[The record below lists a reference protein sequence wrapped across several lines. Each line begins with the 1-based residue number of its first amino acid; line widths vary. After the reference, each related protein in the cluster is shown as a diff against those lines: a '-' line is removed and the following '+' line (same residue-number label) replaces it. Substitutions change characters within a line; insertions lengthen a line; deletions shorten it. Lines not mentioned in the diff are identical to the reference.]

1 MSLPCSTSRGQTYAG
16 FGPEH
21 PHWPSDEGKF
31 DVHTVRPYGVPPPDH
46 STVVGDGPYK
56 TFTIPIS
63 EEQARAAREEISKIQ
78 SESASYDALS
88 PDPRVCTTIV
98 NRITKAAGFGD
109 NLLYT
114 LPSRSMQYVADIE
127 STFATN
133 PNAKFMIDGAGRPV
147 RIPDALHGI
156 QQDYAY
162 VGGGYDTPSERIGH
176 VPGGPANFPSP
187 TGSPSFGT
195 RSPEDASTPNSD
207 RPGAPDPSM
216 RYLRRVDARPN
227 ASVFDTGGAP
237 VPFMPPTKA
246 RLHPHLRL
254 RSTIVLEIGAH
265 PLRPAR
271 R

>member
-46 STVVGDGPYK
+46 STVVADGPYK

-78 SESASYDALS
+78 SESPSYDAFS

-127 STFATN
+127 STLGAN

-147 RIPDALHGI
+147 RIPDALRDV
-156 QQDYAY
+156 QQEYAS
-162 VGGGYDTPSERIGH
+162 VGGGVRYAIRADRARARWSRELSFADWFAVVWNAVTRRCQH
-176 VPGGPANFPSP
+176 
-187 TGSPSFGT
+187 TQLGST
-195 RSPEDASTPNSD
+195 RRA
-207 RPGAPDPSM
+207 RP
-216 RYLRRVDARPN
+216 VDA
-227 ASVFDTGGAP
+227 V
-237 VPFMPPTKA
+237 PPTC
-246 RLHPHLRL
+246 
-254 RSTIVLEIGAH
+254 
-265 PLRPAR
+265 
-271 R
+271 

>member
-1 MSLPCSTSRGQTYAG
+1 MREGKSSYGNTIFSLTIQVAPGLPGHVAAVLNEPTGQTYAG

-78 SESASYDALS
+78 SESPSYDALS

-176 VPGGPANFPSP
+176 VPGGLANFPSP
-187 TGSPSFGT
+187 TGFAVVWNAVT
-195 RSPEDASTPNSD
+195 RRCQHTQLGSTRRA
-207 RPGAPDPSM
+207 RP
-216 RYLRRVDARPN
+216 VDA
-227 ASVFDTGGAP
+227 V
-237 VPFMPPTKA
+237 PPTC
-246 RLHPHLRL
+246 
-254 RSTIVLEIGAH
+254 
-265 PLRPAR
+265 
-271 R
+271 